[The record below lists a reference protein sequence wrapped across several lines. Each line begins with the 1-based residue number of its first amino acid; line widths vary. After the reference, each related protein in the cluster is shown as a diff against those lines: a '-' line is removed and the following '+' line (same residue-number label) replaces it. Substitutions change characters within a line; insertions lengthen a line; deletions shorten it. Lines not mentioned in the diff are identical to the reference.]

1 MRGGN
6 FIIIVTV
13 EFQKNHGS
21 TTNLS
26 MRDRV
31 DRGGRVRCRKVIG
44 IPTDRDYGEEG
55 PISFSMNMMM
65 PDARF

>member
-13 EFQKNHGS
+13 KFQKKSRFDHKFQHVGS
-21 TTNLS
+21 
-26 MRDRV
+26 RPPRV
-31 DRGGRVRCRKVIG
+31 RVRCRKVIG